1 MGSPNQTLEKCRRFV
16 EVSKQ
21 VITSMGMVEIPVQ
34 RLSEEEQQI
43 LRQEAEIER
52 MRQRRLRESQSDQ
65 MWPRR
70 KRSDLMVHMMPVT
83 RQYRT
88 VPKEVAPA
96 PAPAQVPVKKMS
108 PKTPA
113 QDNMWPR
120 RRKSDLYVYQEV
132 RQAPGRCA

>member
-1 MGSPNQTLEKCRRFV
+1 MG
-16 EVSKQ
+16 
-21 VITSMGMVEIPVQ
+21 MGMVEIPVQ

-52 MRQRRLRESQSDQ
+52 IRQRRLRESQQSDQ

-70 KRSDLMVHMMPVT
+70 KRSDLMAHMMPVT
-83 RQYRT
+83 RQYRA
-88 VPKEVAPA
+88 VPKDPA
-96 PAPAQVPVKKMS
+96 PAPVQVSV
-108 PKTPA
+108 KTPV

-132 RQAPGRCA
+132 RQAPGRS

>member
-16 EVSKQ
+16 QVSEQ
-21 VITSMGMVEIPVQ
+21 VITKMGMVEIPVQ

-70 KRSDLMVHMMPVT
+70 KRSDLMAHMMPVT
-83 RQYRT
+83 RQYRA
-88 VPKEVAPA
+88 VPKDPA
-96 PAPAQVPVKKMS
+96 PAPVQVPVKKMS
-108 PKTPA
+108 AKTPV

-120 RRKSDLYVYQEV
+120 GRKSDLYVYQ
-132 RQAPGRCA
+132 